1 MQAKKNHFT
10 FYVAR
15 GFVVVVL
22 LLIYIFGLRPLRR
35 IITQQLILPAIMAR
49 AHNRPFPYKITNKGT
64 AVTFTSRRNHETRI
78 LRYQPQL
85 GLFFLAAFIVLVFI
99 TTHPK
104 WYVCLIIFHLLL
116 IFIVFGILYLSLE
129 GWYTGFSIIDFL
141 VRYLIPGL
149 TFGYA
154 AFVYHRE
161 SQPLSDAIIRNKRP
175 FKSNF

>member
-15 GFVVVVL
+15 GFVVVIL

-35 IITQQLILPAIMAR
+35 IITQQLVLPAVN
-49 AHNRPFPYKITNKGT
+49 AHVRKHPFPYKITNKGT

-85 GLFFLAAFIVLVFI
+85 GLFFLAALIVLVFI
-99 TTHPK
+99 ATRSK
-104 WYVCLIIFHLLL
+104 WYLYLIIFHVLLM
-116 IFIVFGILYLSLE
+116 FMMFGILYLSLKD
-129 GWYTGFSIIDFL
+129 WYAGFSIIDFL

-161 SQPLSDAIIRNKRP
+161 FQLLSDAIIGNKRP
-175 FKSNF
+175 LKSNF